1 MRGERQLLR
10 LGEYLVRRASRQLPR
25 KVREERYTEWLAEL
39 PVILHDPNIRFAP
52 RRAVRMVAYAADTF
66 RGTALTH
73 ARSRRRRLQLGMAA
87 ALRLMLVASLALL
100 TWQIWNI
107 AREPGLPLSYLRLA
121 WDLLLVAYPM
131 SVLVRSAQRVTTLT
145 VVSGTLLGVAVNL
158 WDAAQAPGDWVNYCA
173 AASLIL
179 LLLALWLVSRWA
191 RIRRARYSGT
201 R

>member
-10 LGEYLVRRASRQLPR
+10 LGEYLVRRASLQVPR
-25 KVREERYTEWLAEL
+25 KVRDERYMEWSAEL
-39 PVILHDPNIRFAP
+39 PVILHDPQVRFAP
-52 RRAVRMVAYAADTF
+52 RRAVRMIAYAADTL
-66 RGTALTH
+66 RGTTLMH
-73 ARSRRRRLQLGMAA
+73 VSSRRQPPARTAVFSLLLIASVALAA
-87 ALRLMLVASLALL
+87 SGV
-100 TWQIWNI
+100 WNI
-107 AREPGLPLSYLRLA
+107 ARAPGLPLNYLRLA

-158 WDAAQAPGDWVNYCA
+158 WDAAQGPGDWVNYCG

-191 RIRRARYSGT
+191 RTRRARYSGT